1 MIAAARSRPARLTF
15 WALALVGCGG
25 GAPLLHPAHTLPE
38 GSVAL
43 AAGAS
48 GKLVLGGLARGEE
61 KLQAAAATR
70 GGATTPDERRG
81 FVQGAL
87 VRFAAAPGVAP
98 FAAARVGLGHRNEA
112 GLSYSGRSLRVDG
125 RHAFEWQSVALS
137 FGLAGTGVLARAGD
151 RPPNEPMGPDRGLR
165 AVEVT
170 SLQGYGFELPV
181 VFGYRSSA
189 DVVMLWAG
197 LRGGFEQDGFDA
209 LLVDSPDEQFATSGA
224 ASRFWGG
231 GLVGFAVG
239 LPPIQVRTEVN
250 VAYEAAQGYLT
261 TGGGKLEGDV
271 AGWSLTPGLAISAKF

>member
-1 MIAAARSRPARLTF
+1 VTLAAGGRLARL
-15 WALALVGCGG
+15 ALCAVPLLGCGG

-38 GSVAL
+38 GSVTF
-43 AAGAS
+43 AAGTS
-48 GKLVLGGLARGEE
+48 GKLALGGLARAEE

-70 GGATTPDERRG
+70 GGARTADERRG

-98 FAAARVGLGHRNEA
+98 FAAARVGLGHHNEA
-112 GLSYSGRSLRVDG
+112 GLSYLGRALRVDG

-137 FGLAGTGVLARAGD
+137 LGLAGSGVLGRAGD
-151 RPPNEPMGPDRGLR
+151 RPTRELMGSDRGLR
-165 AVEVT
+165 SVEAT
-170 SLQGYGFELPV
+170 SLRGYGLELPV

-189 DVVMLWAG
+189 DVVLLWVG
-197 LRGGFEQDGFDA
+197 LRGGFERDSFQA
-209 LLVDSPDEQFATSGA
+209 LLVDSPDEQLATSGA
-224 ASRFWGG
+224 ALRLWGG

-250 VAYEAAQGYLT
+250 VAYERVQGHLL

>member
-1 MIAAARSRPARLTF
+1 MIATALSRLARLAL
-15 WALALVGCGG
+15 WAVPLLGCGG
-25 GAPLLHPAHTLPE
+25 GAPLLYPAHTLPE
-38 GSVAL
+38 GSVTF
-43 AAGAS
+43 AAGTS

-70 GGATTPDERRG
+70 GGATTADERRG

-98 FAAARVGLGHRNEA
+98 FAAARVGLGHHNEA

-137 FGLAGTGVLARAGD
+137 LGIAGMGVLARAGD
-151 RPPNEPMGPDRGLR
+151 RPANELMDASGGLR
-165 AVEVT
+165 SAEVT
-170 SLQGYGFELPV
+170 SLRGYAVELPV

-197 LRGGFEQDGFDA
+197 LRGGFERDGFDVR
-209 LLVDSPDEQFATSGA
+209 LVASPDEQFATSGA

-250 VAYEAAQGYLT
+250 VAYETAQGYLL
-261 TGGGKLEGDV
+261 TGASKLEGDV